1 MLSVFVDPLPHL
13 RTQGTVLLLFWLQ
26 HPELCSGF
34 TALALDIQSLYFTKL
49 MLRGRKR
56 CEYVLVSCFLVFF
69 FCRKTESA
77 GSQILG
83 RGQV

>member
-34 TALALDIQSLYFTKL
+34 TAVALDIQSLYFTKL

-56 CEYVLVSCFLVFF
+56 CEYVLVSCFLGYFF
-69 FCRKTESA
+69 VERQKVQGHRF
-77 GSQILG
+77 
-83 RGQV
+83 